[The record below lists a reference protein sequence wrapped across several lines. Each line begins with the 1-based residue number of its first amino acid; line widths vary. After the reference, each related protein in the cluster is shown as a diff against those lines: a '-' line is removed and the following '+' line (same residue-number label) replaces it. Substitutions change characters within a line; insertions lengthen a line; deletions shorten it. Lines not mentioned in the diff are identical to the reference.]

1 MQFDSEILENK
12 LHIIHYHT
20 LYLEE
25 FPSFNKDTKNPRYKE

>member
-12 LHIIHYHT
+12 LHRIHYHT

-25 FPSFNKDTKNPRYKE
+25 FPFFNKDTKNPTYKV